1 MTVVVIGAGLS
12 GLAAARTL
20 QRSGQKV
27 MVLEQASEI
36 GGRVQTLD
44 IDGYRVDK
52 GFQVLLTAYQEAA
65 EVWPEHEMDKN
76 QPTPAIQLSPA
87 PGPRPSAPSP
97 DWTAHQSRCTFCW
110 AIITSQVIARPII
123 TS

>member
-27 MVLEQASEI
+27 MVLEQSPEI

-52 GFQVLLTAYQEAA
+52 GFHCLLYTSDAA
-65 EVWPEHEMDKN
+65 DE
-76 QPTPAIQLSPA
+76 
-87 PGPRPSAPSP
+87 
-97 DWTAHQSRCTFCW
+97 
-110 AIITSQVIARPII
+110 
-123 TS
+123 

>member
-20 QRSGQKV
+20 QRAQQQV

-52 GFQVLLTAYQEAA
+52 GFQVLLTAYKEAA
-65 EVWPEHEMDKN
+65 EVWPEHEMDLFPFAAGAVIHN
-76 QPTPAIQLSPA
+76 PARQ
-87 PGPRPSAPSP
+87 
-97 DWTAHQSRCTFCW
+97 
-110 AIITSQVIARPII
+110 
-123 TS
+123 